1 MPVWLCSDLLPYSA
15 LWHSP
20 QHIGSLLG
28 PWFLRY
34 PPLHDA
40 PPQIVHTIRGSSDAP
55 LDVPVTGWDLRDA
68 LPGAGGGA
76 SRDAALAP
84 VYNLQAA
91 VVRDAA

>member
-1 MPVWLCSDLLPYSA
+1 M
-15 LWHSP
+15 
-20 QHIGSLLG
+20 
-28 PWFLRY
+28 
-34 PPLHDA
+34 
-40 PPQIVHTIRGSSDAP
+40 HTIRGSSDAP